1 MAYTIFNWRYI
12 MAKIRYDK
20 AKKNRK
26 KRTIG
31 ILLLIIVIITGL
43 VSTFTAPLVLRYAGI
58 GGIMTIR
65 EGYREVHNFSI
76 TYDLF
81 DYDFDFDQAYGKGL
95 TPVKGKVSAQ
105 YLDLQ
110 SRYDQALS
118 VLLEKKLNPQEM
130 DAELRKKGVA
140 SLDKHSIR
148 ENHIV
153 GPAAYYRCRSH
164 LNSGYLYLRSNIKLE
179 RLSIEDITI
188 LRNNTME
195 TPKGRE
201 KLLALVSRTYQETTK
216 VVGHGDTVY
225 FYYTGNR
232 DSAPLKS
239 IVLWITYKVP
249 NYAENDLDNSV
260 ERQWRQDIENLIPR
274 YEHLFS
280 QRLNYPVYIQ
290 LHDVS
295 GNSIKY

>member
-1 MAYTIFNWRYI
+1 

-43 VSTFTAPLVLRYAGI
+43 VSTFTAPLILRYAGI

-65 EGYREVHNFSI
+65 EGYRKVHNFSI

-118 VLLEKKLNPQEM
+118 ILLEKKLTPPEM
-130 DAELRKKGVA
+130 DAELREKGVA
-140 SLDKHSIR
+140 PLYRSLMR
-148 ENHIV
+148 EDHIV
-153 GPAAYYRCRSH
+153 DAEGYYRCRSH

-179 RLSIEDITI
+179 RLSSEDITI
-188 LRNNTME
+188 LKNNTME
-195 TPKGRE
+195 TSEGRT
-201 KLLALVSRTYQETTK
+201 KLIDLVSRTYQETTK

-225 FYYTGNR
+225 FAYTGSGR
-232 DSAPLKS
+232 SSPPKS
-239 IVLWITYKVP
+239 IMLWVTYKAP
-249 NYAENDLDNSV
+249 YHAENDLDNSV

-274 YEHLFS
+274 YERLFS
-280 QRLNYPVYIQ
+280 QRLNYPVRIQ
-290 LHDVS
+290 FYDVN
-295 GNSIKY
+295 GLGIKR